1 MAGEHITDLVVVG
14 IIVLSGLFALARGL
28 VKELLSI
35 GSWAG
40 AVMVTLWGFM
50 PLRPIA
56 RRFITWELAADIV
69 TGAVLFFGSLILFSI
84 LAHLV
89 AKAVHGTAMGAVD
102 RSLGFVFG
110 LLRGLLIVIVLYMA
124 TSWAIGERD
133 QPNWFR
139 NARAVP
145 IVASGA
151 RMVLALVPEDVRKLF
166 PPIVR
171 PERRAGPEPAGT
183 VARQGYRPAERRDMQ
198 RLIESSQ

>member
-1 MAGEHITDLVVVG
+1 
-14 IIVLSGLFALARGL
+14 
-28 VKELLSI
+28 
-35 GSWAG
+35 
-40 AVMVTLWGFM
+40 MVTLWGFM